1 MTDEDLHALAS
12 EQHNR
17 ISRAQL
23 EEAGLSRTAIEH
35 RVEVGRLVRVIE
47 GVFAFPPLI
56 DDDHGTWIAAT
67 LASSESYLNRLSAA
81 CAWGALDRRPTYE
94 TVVRPGSGGPRVLD
108 GIVVY
113 RSTTLDG
120 ETTEVDGIPVTTM
133 PRTLLDLAC
142 FASNKALAR
151 AIRESIRL
159 ERTTMRGLGD
169 YLGRCEH
176 RRGCLRLARALGRY
190 RDLPLERARSGA
202 EIRALEIL
210 RDAGRSM
217 PRLNVRVAGE
227 EADLSWPREK
237 LIVEIDGG
245 PFHQD
250 VGEDARKEAAWRHAG
265 WHVERVPSDDVYD
278 NPSTFLVLAPSQ
290 RP

>member
-1 MTDEDLHALAS
+1 MTDEDLHAMAS

-56 DDDHGTWIAAT
+56 DNDHGTWMTAT

-81 CAWGALDRRPTYE
+81 CAWGVLDRRPAYE

-120 ETTEVDGIPVTTM
+120 ETTEVDGIPNHDHAAHSLGSRLLREQQGPGSRDSRVDP
-133 PRTLLDLAC
+133 PRAHHD
-142 FASNKALAR
+142 AR
-151 AIRESIRL
+151 TR
-159 ERTTMRGLGD
+159 D
-169 YLGRCEH
+169 YLGRCQ
-176 RRGCLRLARALGRY
+176 RQKRMLCDWRA
-190 RDLPLERARSGA
+190 PS
-202 EIRALEIL
+202 
-210 RDAGRSM
+210 
-217 PRLNVRVAGE
+217 
-227 EADLSWPREK
+227 ADTGTSHSRE
-237 LIVEIDGG
+237 
-245 PFHQD
+245 P
-250 VGEDARKEAAWRHAG
+250 EAAPRS
-265 WHVERVPSDDVYD
+265 EP
-278 NPSTFLVLAPSQ
+278 
-290 RP
+290 